1 MLFVKDDKGR
11 EAHLLLVDAKRQPMN
26 DRVLDL
32 VAQQVTIEGRLE
44 RRDDLDYLYVFS
56 VNGLKSVSRS
66 K

>member
-1 MLFVKDDKGR
+1 
-11 EAHLLLVDAKRQPMN
+11 MN